1 MRTRLSVS
9 APSLL
14 PKWSDE
20 MSVDASFTI
29 MQDSITYSVECQ
41 KTPEFDT
48 SVEVSEGDVDGDEHN
63 VGWVAEEMAPE
74 LDGLAEDEGPQ
85 CQGDKERLSLF
96 GWPRLRCFV
105 PRVED
110 EAVVRECPCGDSRLE
125 YGISAPWLGPA
136 LRLVTVRQPAQ
147 IDFNA
152 YHQ

>member
-1 MRTRLSVS
+1 
-9 APSLL
+9 
-14 PKWSDE
+14 
-20 MSVDASFTI
+20 MSVDAKFMI
-29 MQDSITYSVECQ
+29 MQYSITYSVECQ

-48 SVEVSEGDVDGDEHN
+48 SVEVPEGDVDGDKHN
-63 VGWVAEEMAPE
+63 VGWVAEEVAPK
-74 LDGLAEDEGPQ
+74 LDSLAEDKSPQ
-85 CQGDKERLSLF
+85 CQGDKEGLSLF

-136 LRLVTVRQPAQ
+136 LELVSGRQLAQ